1 MTKRPSGSSAKN
13 FRVSFCFKLC
23 LMSSKRNNFFP
34 TWFNYKPTKSSRN
47 SNSGPPAQQSG
58 AFPGGLFIFE
68 GPSRSNCP
76 IIIVTIINN
85 SYIQRR

>member
-34 TWFNYKPTKSSRN
+34 TWFNHTEALRKTKNYR
-47 SNSGPPAQQSG
+47 
-58 AFPGGLFIFE
+58 
-68 GPSRSNCP
+68 
-76 IIIVTIINN
+76 
-85 SYIQRR
+85 